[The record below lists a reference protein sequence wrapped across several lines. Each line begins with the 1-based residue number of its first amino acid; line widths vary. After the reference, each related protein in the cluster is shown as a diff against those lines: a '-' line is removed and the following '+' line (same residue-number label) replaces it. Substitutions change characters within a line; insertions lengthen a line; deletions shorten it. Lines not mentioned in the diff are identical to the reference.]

1 MVRAGRY
8 QKEIPVNKLIYRIGS
23 NILMM
28 SLFFSAHIFASE
40 NNNICQDKG
49 VVFAYFNGVLNTLA
63 DANHAKRY
71 LRKTHGL
78 KTQQGEAIQYEV
90 LYNYTNGMEDFVEVF
105 EQRFQ
110 EHATILKG
118 RFELFFEAIRNTQ
131 GGWLERANKIL
142 DAKNELDKALRDAAE
157 AAAVRALTAG
167 AANPP
172 TEVNYQEHR
181 LRIDSWVL
189 EGKKMMFVAHSQG
202 NLFANPA
209 YNYAT
214 GKTSAK
220 SVKVV
225 HVAPASSLLNGDHV
239 LADKDI
245 VINGLR
251 VSGSVPSITD
261 TIPLNRPAGI
271 NGKKDALGHGLLE
284 IYLNSQL
291 AISQSVKTKIN
302 AALNSLE
309 SPPVQAQSGFFTTTL
324 TWNGAGDVDLH
335 TFEPSGTH
343 VYYANKAGVA
353 GYLDVDNTQSFG
365 PEHYY
370 ASCKADKLKVGV
382 YRIAVA
388 NYDRADGRE
397 ATVQLAS
404 YNNGVLGTKKVTLG
418 SATGD
423 NPAFTLFNVSVT
435 KNEETGKYSATL
447 Q

>member
-1 MVRAGRY
+1 
-8 QKEIPVNKLIYRIGS
+8 
-23 NILMM
+23 
-28 SLFFSAHIFASE
+28 
-40 NNNICQDKG
+40 
-49 VVFAYFNGVLNTLA
+49 
-63 DANHAKRY
+63 
-71 LRKTHGL
+71 
-78 KTQQGEAIQYEV
+78 
-90 LYNYTNGMEDFVEVF
+90 
-105 EQRFQ
+105 
-110 EHATILKG
+110 
-118 RFELFFEAIRNTQ
+118 
-131 GGWLERANKIL
+131 
-142 DAKNELDKALRDAAE
+142 
-157 AAAVRALTAG
+157 
-167 AANPP
+167 
-172 TEVNYQEHR
+172 
-181 LRIDSWVL
+181 
-189 EGKKMMFVAHSQG
+189 MFVAHSQG